1 MSFMHI
7 YSHQYPYLFGPP
19 THTQRK
25 SKLLL
30 TIILFQ
36 SITVPLQGFLNSIV
50 YGRTRDDFIDVMDS
64 TGRFK
69 ETGENNEKLLV
80 TLKGGLETNS
90 EDGQSELYSRSL
102 SSASQEDEG
111 ISEDSDG
118 QLSHLADIILLHSTH
133 YFLVCHLHCVFYC
146 S

>member
-1 MSFMHI
+1 
-7 YSHQYPYLFGPP
+7 
-19 THTQRK
+19 
-25 SKLLL
+25 
-30 TIILFQ
+30 
-36 SITVPLQGFLNSIV
+36 
-50 YGRTRDDFIDVMDS
+50 MDS

-118 QLSHLADIILLHSTH
+118 
-133 YFLVCHLHCVFYC
+133 
-146 S
+146 